1 MTATATIQTYEAAET
16 HGLNV
21 RCLGQFRLRAH
32 DGWRQGPPLKK
43 GREFLAY
50 LITHPRRVAA
60 KEKLIEAF
68 WPGVDGEEG
77 AHRVHLAASGAR
89 CALRALLPRVEAIQ
103 SVPGGY
109 LWNPNVPIVS
119 DIDSF
124 LSCAKTATIA
134 SFESGVSI
142 YKGDFLAGDRGDWIE
157 PLRIWYA
164 SRYLDMLVH
173 LANDAAD
180 RADFSKALECGLR
193 IMESDPGHEAG
204 ARCVMFSFANVS
216 RRSAALMHYEGL
228 KSYLLRHMGVEPA
241 HETTALW
248 QRIRAGQPLR

>member
-1 MTATATIQTYEAAET
+1 MNAISEAPDATRT
-16 HGLNV
+16 LSV
-21 RCLGQFRLRAH
+21 RCLGQFRLWGN
-32 DGWRQGPPLKK
+32 DGWQQGPPLKK

-50 LITHPRRVAA
+50 LVTHPRRVAA
-60 KEKLIEAF
+60 KEKLIDAF
-68 WPGVDGEEG
+68 WPGVDGDEG

-89 CALRALLPRVEAIQ
+89 GALRALLPDVDAIQ

-109 LWNPNVPIVS
+109 LWNPSVNIAS
-119 DIDSF
+119 DIDTF
-124 LSCAKTATIA
+124 LSYANTRTIA

-157 PLRIWYA
+157 PLRTWYA

-173 LANDAAD
+173 LAYDSAD
-180 RADFSKALECGLR
+180 RRDYSKALEYGLR
-193 IMESDPGHEAG
+193 IMENDPGHEAG
-204 ARCVMFSFANVS
+204 ARCVMYSFASVS

-248 QRIRAGQPLR
+248 QRIRSGVSLR